1 MEYKS
6 SLNEFDYFIAS
17 HVYADLQDELE
28 SWLEE
33 ARILQDA
40 VDSDEKELWRCQGRV
55 QIIKSLM
62 DWAEV
67 TRELIENE

>member
-1 MEYKS
+1 VEYKS